1 MIQPPMAK
9 FAPLKRSVFLAEG
22 RGGEARRGR
31 LPERSEGSVFFGRC
45 AILADGVA
53 IRNEESVV

>member
-1 MIQPPMAK
+1 MAK